1 MKLKKIL
8 LWTTC
13 IIILFSL
20 PFIIKSTWFEFD
32 KDIDGN
38 RFSQYGS
45 YIGGLLGATFAGLSF
60 FILALTFKHQIDISE
75 ATKKNEQLNYIHIL
89 YDSVLSEINN
99 LSYKNIRGTEVFYS
113 FTMESINEPQ
123 GVLDQLN
130 SLLSSFENLISFS
143 KTFTFPNEE
152 TRKITMTRIYF
163 LYYSKIIWPVHANIW
178 TKMKD
183 RLQAEH
189 DDAEFY
195 FIKYQNLSIEA
206 IEYLS
211 NQNLIA
217 GGKEHF
223 NYKNPL

>member
-1 MKLKKIL
+1 MKLQAIL
-8 LWTTC
+8 LWTIL

-20 PFIIKSTWFEFD
+20 PFIVKSTWFEFD

-60 FILALTFKHQIDISE
+60 FIIALTYKHQIDISE
-75 ATKKNEQLNYIHIL
+75 SAKRTEQLNYIHSL

-99 LSYKNIRGTEVFYS
+99 LSYKNIRGTEVFYT
-113 FTMESINEPQ
+113 FNIESINEPQ

-143 KTFTFPNEE
+143 KSSAYQNAE
-152 TRKITMTRIYF
+152 TKRITLTRIYF

-178 TKMKD
+178 TKMKG

-189 DDAEFY
+189 DDAKFY
-195 FIKYQNLSIEA
+195 FSKYQNLSNEA
-206 IEYLS
+206 IEYLVS
-211 NQNLIA
+211 QNLIA
-217 GGKEHF
+217 PNKEHF
-223 NYKNPL
+223 KPNTL